1 MSFKRLFVRTGTVMT
16 REGSLKKAEVVY
28 LYEILK
34 KIEKNGISNIT
45 STQYGSNIINVF
57 SKLKVY

>member
-1 MSFKRLFVRTGTVMT
+1 MSFKRLLVRTGKVMT

-34 KIEKNGISNIT
+34 KIEKNDISNIT
-45 STQYGSNIINVF
+45 STPYGSNIINVF

>member
-1 MSFKRLFVRTGTVMT
+1 MT

-34 KIEKNGISNIT
+34 KIEKNDISNIT

>member
-1 MSFKRLFVRTGTVMT
+1 MT